1 MKIQIGRLIF
11 LECLDSMKKTL
22 NLIAFKT
29 EEKSTEYKYY
39 KKEIMN
45 NTYKSLK
52 KIFKQLEYEKILIK
66 CPQKCSLRKGYSKCL
81 CGGSGYINFTD
92 KKKV

>member
-11 LECLDSMKKTL
+11 LECLDNMKKIL
-22 NLIAFKT
+22 DLIAFKT
-29 EEKSTEYKYY
+29 DEKSKEYQYY

-52 KIFKQLEYEKILIK
+52 KIFKELEKDKITEK
-66 CPQKCSLRKGYSKCL
+66 CPKNCSLRKGYSKCL
-81 CGGSGYINFTD
+81 CGGSGWINFID